1 MQQQE
6 RLAAPAPEIAAEP
19 ELPVLRFQRTRRA
32 LRKPMMVAGGI
43 IVLIFILTA
52 LIGPYVTPH
61 NPDEIIYTAVLQPP
75 SAGYPFGTDDAGRD
89 IFSRVIAGAR
99 ISFTVGLVAV
109 SIAMVGGSLLGLM
122 SGYFGGWTDVLIMRF
137 IDIML
142 AFPDIILALVIIAI
156 LGPSLVNVMIAV
168 GIGGIPVYTRTVRA
182 AALSAR
188 EKEYVEAARALGVP
202 GRRIMIRHILPNVA
216 APIIV
221 LATLGVGLAI
231 LAAAGLS
238 FIGLGAQP
246 PTPEW
251 GDMLNEARTY
261 LLEKDWWMGVFP
273 GAAIMLTVVG
283 LNLLGDGLR
292 DLLDPTLG

>member
-1 MQQQE
+1 MVLQRE
-6 RLAAPAPEIAAEP
+6 RLEALEAEP
-19 ELPVLRFQRTRRA
+19 RAPGRRSYALRAT
-32 LRKPMMVAGGI
+32 LRKPMMVVGAA
-43 IVLIFILTA
+43 IVLVFLLTA
-52 LIGPYVTPH
+52 LLGPSLAPH
-61 NPDEIIYTAVLQPP
+61 NPDAIYYTAVLHPP
-75 SAGYPFGTDDAGRD
+75 SATYPFGTDDTGRD
-89 IFSRVIAGAR
+89 ILSRVMAGAR
-99 ISFTVGLVAV
+99 ISLTVGLVAV
-109 SIAMVGGSLLGLM
+109 GIASVAGTLLGLL
-122 SGYFGGWTDVLIMRF
+122 SGYFGSWVDVLIMRVM
-137 IDIML
+137 DVML

-182 AALSAR
+182 SSLSAR
-188 EKEYVEAARALGVP
+188 EKEYVQAAQALGVP
-202 GRRIMIRHILPNVA
+202 ARRIMLRHIFPNVA

-221 LATLGVGLAI
+221 LATLGVGLSI
-231 LAAAGLS
+231 LTAAGLS

-261 LLEKDWWMGVFP
+261 LQQAPWMGVFP

-292 DLLDPTLG
+292 DVLDPTIG